1 MIQFTYNGV
10 TYNVANRAT
19 IADRLKQRELLELPL
34 EGWKQLFELVNGK
47 ADIESLREVLM
58 AKIEKYDLVD
68 INEFTYKGEKL
79 WWSKNDRVGLMN
91 LANCTYDEVPIVIN
105 DEIVIFDPTALKS
118 LLTKLEVYANQ
129 CYVQTKKHKKAA
141 KELSTLEDVINYDYT
156 VGYPNKVIIE

>member
-1 MIQFTYNGV
+1 
-10 TYNVANRAT
+10 
-19 IADRLKQRELLELPL
+19 
-34 EGWKQLFELVNGK
+34 
-47 ADIESLREVLM
+47 M

-79 WWSKNDRVGLMN
+79 WWPKNDRVGLMN

-129 CYVQTKKHKKAA
+129 CFV
-141 KELSTLEDVINYDYT
+141 
-156 VGYPNKVIIE
+156 